1 MTFKHQFYQH
11 LAASREVIFERLLDE
26 VAPKLGMRDEWRGDL
41 SLTGTN
47 SARPAYLRSDIIR
60 RIDEGARSKT
70 ALPAY
75 VERIRELVKETYGD
89 TWDAASFSTCEA
101 ALWACFDVLATP
113 PLGGRGE
120 SYRTRYV
127 GLYEPNIQ
135 HHLAHGR
142 PFPPRY
148 KDIFA
153 DRTNTAGELGI
164 QGRRQHNLD
173 VIIVPVEGALYE
185 VHGIKPFVVPML
197 IDADP
202 TRTKARV
209 QQTIER
215 HVDMVSAICTLGF
228 DTPGFGY
235 GRKSDGETPDLCQA
249 MGELARAY
257 DVPYIV
263 DKARGLPLL
272 GYHPEAAMADVTLYS
287 MDKVAGALMSG
298 LAIGREEVMVSL
310 RRVLGVHS
318 ERFGGGMSSYG
329 KGALV
334 AFDPGREALVSQ
346 VAALEWIQANGDLIR
361 ATIDQL
367 YDIVTDEFAGLSERY
382 PGGLSIAKTYDG
394 FGVEINYTQTW
405 NSEGFGIPIFS
416 IEDEA
421 AGMNLIVAGLGVL
434 GLMPPA
440 CAEGNIIVTP
450 TRGMQDEDG
459 TFLPD
464 RARVAV
470 RGLAKVLETLAD
482 AAMP

>member
-1 MTFKHQFYQH
+1 MFKHQFYRR
-11 LAASREVIFERLLDE
+11 LEASREVFLGRLLDE
-26 VAPKLGMRDEWRGDL
+26 VAPKLGMRDDWRGDL

-47 SARPAYLRSDIIR
+47 SARPAYLRSDVIR
-60 RIDEGARSKT
+60 RISESARSKT

-75 VERIRELVKETYGD
+75 IERIRELVKETYGD
-89 TWDAASFSTCEA
+89 SWDAASFSTCEA

-113 PLGGRGE
+113 PLAGRGD

-127 GLYEPNIQ
+127 GLYEANIQ

-173 VIIVPVEGALYE
+173 VIIIPVEGALYE

-202 TRTKARV
+202 ELTKARV
-209 QQTIER
+209 QQTIDR
-215 HVDMVSAICTLGF
+215 HADMVSAICTLGF

-235 GRKSDGETPDLCQA
+235 GRKRDGKTPDLCRA

-272 GYHPEAAMADVTLYS
+272 GYHPEAIMADVTLFS
-287 MDKVAGALMSG
+287 MDKVAGALTSG
-298 LAIGREEVMVSL
+298 LVIGRDDAMVSL

-318 ERFGGGMSSYG
+318 ERFGGAGGSYG

-334 AFDPGREALVSQ
+334 AFDPGREALASQ
-346 VAALEWIQANGDLIR
+346 VAALEWIHANGDLIR
-361 ATIDQL
+361 ATIDGL
-367 YDIVTDEFAGLSERY
+367 FEIVTDELAGLSERY

-394 FGVEINYTQTW
+394 FGVEINYTRTW
-405 NSEGFGIPIFS
+405 AGDGFGIPIFS
-416 IEDEA
+416 AEDEA
-421 AGMNLIVAGLGVL
+421 AGTNLIVAGLGVL

-470 RGLAKVLETLAD
+470 RGLAKVLEALSD
-482 AAMP
+482 VAAS